1 MQKALFFMDVLRC
14 TAGEDCSTHKGT
26 YALDFGGLDGGKD
39 LVFAP
44 FDLKIKQISRVA
56 NTVFFESLEKV
67 ETPTFTDYVCGRF
80 AHCDD
85 SDMMPNCYVGAV
97 IRQGE
102 AFYRE
107 GGRGSWKDG
116 KFASHV
122 HAVFARGHLT
132 GAYWYDVGN
141 GNYSMLSTGGKQHI
155 YDVLFVPDDVQ
166 IVKTNDYKDSYPW
179 RGTPRKEEPMEHV
192 AQEYL
197 YNSRIYSRRQQP
209 GEKLMLLQNDPKQL
223 LPLSKIYP
231 QDKSIK
237 VNCLINCSYFKL
249 EEGPDQ
255 GQIIGRDQGERRDEA
270 TNIDGWVDL
279 VLLENGQLHY
289 GDMNSWD
296 WRKEHGVTVGIS
308 VAGCIV
314 SNGEA
319 VEQMSAESWDRLD
332 KVDAQTLLMIHWD
345 NAAEFVIV
353 DEIAGSKGITL
364 RQAQE
369 YALSKQVSY
378 CFALDSSGSSE
389 MVIEDASGKRTIVN
403 NPSDGHERGI
413 PNALAFVEAKEEIKM
428 VNKTTCI
435 ARCTK
440 GTVGDKYRTR
450 DNVMGALQPDSLW
463 LEKGK
468 EYPLLAVTEKPAQ
481 DGYTWAMVRIGNII
495 VYVQADPDYIQLID
509 SAPQPQPQEE
519 YEEVTEKLFR
529 KKA

>member
-1 MQKALFFMDVLRC
+1 
-14 TAGEDCSTHKGT
+14 
-26 YALDFGGLDGGKD
+26 
-39 LVFAP
+39 
-44 FDLKIKQISRVA
+44 
-56 NTVFFESLEKV
+56 
-67 ETPTFTDYVCGRF
+67 
-80 AHCDD
+80 
-85 SDMMPNCYVGAV
+85 
-97 IRQGE
+97 
-102 AFYRE
+102 
-107 GGRGSWKDG
+107 
-116 KFASHV
+116 
-122 HAVFARGHLT
+122 
-132 GAYWYDVGN
+132 
-141 GNYSMLSTGGKQHI
+141 
-155 YDVLFVPDDVQ
+155 
-166 IVKTNDYKDSYPW
+166 
-179 RGTPRKEEPMEHV
+179 MEHV

-249 EEGPDQ
+249 EAGPDQ